1 MFTIHYTRAKLFSL
15 LLSVLLVA
23 TMMAGCSRPPAAP
36 TSTPEIPT
44 MTPTTELVATTVPEV
59 PIAEPVSADAP
70 ALAGQWQ
77 GKIAIAGT
85 ALEIIVAL
93 AEQDGAWSGTIDVP
107 AQGAAGIP
115 LHDITVDGDVVRFEM
130 LTGARLAV
138 FDGQAQPD
146 GSISGAF
153 SQSGLDGTFE
163 LAQPQE
169 PAAAEPL
176 PYVEQE
182 ITFQNG
188 DITLAGTLTL
198 PQGGGPFPAVILLSG
213 SGQQDRDEALAIV
226 PGYRPFQEIADTLT
240 RQGLA
245 VLRYDDRGVGG
256 STAGD
261 LAAVTSADFADDAEA
276 AFDFLQGRADIDG
289 QQIGFLGHSEGGI
302 LAPMV
307 AARNPDVAFVITM
320 AGTAVD
326 GYETVIKQVERL
338 ALASGASPAE
348 AAAAVEKQRAVLDL
362 VLAQD
367 WDGLEVMINTIIEE
381 QIAAVPAEQIAAM
394 GGKDAAVKQQVAAQL
409 QALQSPWYQYFM
421 SHDPGQDWAQI
432 TAPPVLGLFG
442 GNDAQVDAEQNS
454 AALQAALESAGNT
467 DVTIQVLP
475 TANHLF
481 QDATTGG
488 VEEYATLPPQLMPE
502 FLEAI
507 SQWLLARVQLP

>member
-1 MFTIHYTRAKLFSL
+1 MFSPHTTRVRLFGL

-23 TMMAGCSRPPAAP
+23 TMVAGCSRPPAEP
-36 TSTPEIPT
+36 TPTPETPAMPPT
-44 MTPTTELVATTVPEV
+44 AELVPTTAPEAA
-59 PIAEPVSADAP
+59 PAAEP

-77 GKIAIAGT
+77 GKIALPGAG
-85 ALEIIVAL
+85 LEIIVAL

-115 LHDITVDGDVVRFEM
+115 LHDITVDGDAVRFEM
-130 LTGARLAV
+130 LSGAQLAV

-146 GSISGAF
+146 GSISGSF
-153 SQSGLDGTFE
+153 TQSGFEGTFE
-163 LAQPQE
+163 LARPQA
-169 PAAAEPL
+169 PVAAEPL
-176 PYVEQE
+176 PYGEQE
-182 ITFQNG
+182 VTFQND

-198 PQGGGPFPAVILLSG
+198 PEGDGPFPALILLSG

-226 PGYRPFQEIADTLT
+226 PGYRPFAEIADTLT
-240 RQGLA
+240 RQGIA

-261 LAAVTSADFADDAEA
+261 LTTVSSADFADDAEA
-276 AFDFLQGRADIDG
+276 ALRFLQGRADIDG

-302 LAPMV
+302 LAAMI
-307 AARNPDVAFVITM
+307 AARNPDVAFVISM
-320 AGTAVD
+320 AGTAVN

-338 ALASGASPAE
+338 SLAAGASSAE
-348 AAAAVEKQRAVLDL
+348 TAAAVEKQRAVLDL
-362 VLAQD
+362 VLAQE
-367 WDGLEVMINTIIEE
+367 WDSLEAMVTTIVEE
-381 QIAAVPAEQIAAM
+381 QIAAVPAEQLAAM
-394 GGKDAAVKQQVAAQL
+394 GGKDAAVQQQVAAQL

-421 SHDPGQDWAQI
+421 SHNPGQDWAQI
-432 TAPPVLGLFG
+432 TAPVLGLYG
-442 GNDAQVDAEQNS
+442 GNDAQVDAEQNTAALE
-454 AALQAALESAGNT
+454 AALQRAGNA

-481 QDATTGG
+481 QDAVSGG
-488 VEEYATLPPQLMPE
+488 VDEYAALPPQLMPE